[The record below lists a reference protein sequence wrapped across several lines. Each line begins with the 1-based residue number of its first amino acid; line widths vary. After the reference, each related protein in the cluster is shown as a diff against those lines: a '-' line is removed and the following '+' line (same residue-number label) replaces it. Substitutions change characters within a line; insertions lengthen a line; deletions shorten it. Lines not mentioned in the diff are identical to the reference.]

1 MWINYRWSFSQ
12 TQQSNSPPKNLRA
25 HQVFPSCVSTRAWG
39 DEPVDVKR
47 VKIYDCIAMAEI
59 LGKSTLSPNV
69 RESKTV
75 LDSEFH
81 PVDSG
86 FQSLVGFPILGAV
99 FWIPKPRILRFTS
112 LNFLDFGLHKQ
123 KFPAIRNPDS
133 LYTWSLGCSPS
144 TVHDSYENML
154 YYDLK
159 ALISFI
165 LPFI

>member
-1 MWINYRWSFSQ
+1 
-12 TQQSNSPPKNLRA
+12 
-25 HQVFPSCVSTRAWG
+25 
-39 DEPVDVKR
+39 
-47 VKIYDCIAMAEI
+47 MAET
-59 LGKSTLSPNV
+59 LGKSILSQNV

-99 FWIPKPRILRFTS
+99 FWIPKPRIPRFTS

-123 KFPAIRNPDS
+123 KFPGIRNPNFH
-133 LYTWSLGCSPS
+133 YTWGDPLA
-144 TVHDSYENML
+144 TVPLPYLDSYENKL

-159 ALISFI
+159 AFN
-165 LPFI
+165 